1 MDHLLFMSGVVM
13 LLRLLIATL
22 WSTAGKGL
30 TSWLSSVMFNC
41 VFASFPCGIVG
52 QVWYLIVL
60 IHDICQLSY
69 FDILSGDNTS
79 RQA

>member
-22 WSTAGKGL
+22 WSPAWKGL
-30 TSWLSSVMFNC
+30 TSWLLSVMFNC
-41 VFASFPCGIVG
+41 VFVSFPCGIIG